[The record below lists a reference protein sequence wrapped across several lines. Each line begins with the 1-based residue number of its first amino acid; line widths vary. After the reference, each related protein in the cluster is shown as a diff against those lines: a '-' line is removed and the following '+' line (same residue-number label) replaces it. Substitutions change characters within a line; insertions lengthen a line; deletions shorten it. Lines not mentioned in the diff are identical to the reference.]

1 MSLLSLAKIC
11 LRPLLFPN
19 LSLFSKKIQT
29 KTFTTMAS
37 NNKAAGRVLLP
48 LTINPIRYDVKL
60 TPDLENYT
68 FSGVTTIELSTTA
81 DVNTSDI
88 VMHAKELC
96 FANASYIV
104 KGATEVV
111 HEAEEIT
118 INSKSTTV
126 SFGFTTSIPK
136 NSTLIMT
143 ISYNGFL
150 NNQMAGFYRSS
161 YTNIHGEK
169 KIMASTQFE
178 SLDARRAFPCWDEPA
193 RSKFYNIISAYI
205 DGNLFYLE
213 FVLGGLAQHKYDY
226 FLICS
231 THTQIHKNSSLF
243 FFSTRGNLWCYT
255 SSTQTSRCLL

>member
-1 MSLLSLAKIC
+1 
-11 LRPLLFPN
+11 
-19 LSLFSKKIQT
+19 
-29 KTFTTMAS
+29 MAS

-68 FSGVTTIELSTTA
+68 FSGVTTIELSTSA

-104 KGATEVV
+104 KKGSSSGTTSEEVV

-126 SFGFTTSIPK
+126 SFGFTTPIPK

-143 ISYNGFL
+143 INYNGFL

-193 RSKFYNIISAYI
+193 RSEFYIYII
-205 DGNLFYLE
+205 
-213 FVLGGLAQHKYDY
+213 
-226 FLICS
+226 
-231 THTQIHKNSSLF
+231 
-243 FFSTRGNLWCYT
+243 
-255 SSTQTSRCLL
+255 CLY

>member
-1 MSLLSLAKIC
+1 
-11 LRPLLFPN
+11 
-19 LSLFSKKIQT
+19 
-29 KTFTTMAS
+29 MAS

-104 KGATEVV
+104 KGSGTTEIV

-126 SFGFTTSIPK
+126 SFGFTSPIPK

-143 ISYNGFL
+143 INYNGFL

-193 RSKFYNIISAYI
+193 RSKFIYISSAVLI
-205 DGNLFYLE
+205 DEISIFYL
-213 FVLGGLAQHKYDY
+213 
-226 FLICS
+226 
-231 THTQIHKNSSLF
+231 
-243 FFSTRGNLWCYT
+243 NL
-255 SSTQTSRCLL
+255 

>member
-1 MSLLSLAKIC
+1 
-11 LRPLLFPN
+11 
-19 LSLFSKKIQT
+19 
-29 KTFTTMAS
+29 MAS

-68 FSGVTTIELSTTA
+68 FSGVTTIEVSTTA

-104 KGATEVV
+104 KGGKDTTV

-126 SFGFTTSIPK
+126 SFGFTTPIPK
-136 NSTLIMT
+136 NSTLIIT
-143 ISYNGFL
+143 INYNGFL

-193 RSKFYNIISAYI
+193 RSKFILLYHRSRL
-205 DGNLFYLE
+205 DGNL
-213 FVLGGLAQHKYDY
+213 V
-226 FLICS
+226 
-231 THTQIHKNSSLF
+231 T
-243 FFSTRGNLWCYT
+243 
-255 SSTQTSRCLL
+255 

>member
-1 MSLLSLAKIC
+1 MIEFDLQHVFRGTPRRRERAQSLLSLRSLAKSVFALSSSRIFHS
-11 LRPLLFPN
+11 FPKT
-19 LSLFSKKIQT
+19 SKQKRLP
-29 KTFTTMAS
+29 TMAS

-81 DVNTSDI
+81 NVNTSDI

-104 KGATEVV
+104 KGSGTTEVV

-126 SFGFTTSIPK
+126 SFGFTTPIPK

-193 RSKFYNIISAYI
+193 RSKFYNSII
-205 DGNLFYLE
+205 
-213 FVLGGLAQHKYDY
+213 
-226 FLICS
+226 
-231 THTQIHKNSSLF
+231 
-243 FFSTRGNLWCYT
+243 
-255 SSTQTSRCLL
+255 CLY